1 MRLNRSKS
9 ISWFSRWTL
18 TPTLMSEDPLAVR
31 HSLVRLLAV
40 ADRNSLDAHRA
51 VELFSQEHWG
61 LHRWRLQGL
70 LQSLQREKTLV
81 QALEKNP
88 SCLGDSAM
96 TALRLGD
103 ATGTRKAAWAELIQW
118 ERPIHTEATK
128 LWRSSKAYWSMVALV
143 LMLVSLFFVF
153 VLAPLFRRIVREFD
167 IDNYEE
173 SFLTQEIDKIIF
185 GVLAGLPLFVLFW
198 LAWRVMTWHPRSWL
212 RRFTA
217 RGRGERALSKASFGH
232 LVAMNL
238 SSGVPV
244 KTSIELLARLHED
257 GRMRTKLSM
266 AVESMSKGTDEWQ
279 SLVRARLLHPIERDA
294 IAATNNPDVQAWTL
308 RHLAIRR
315 RENLH
320 FGALR
325 GSMWIQPVV
334 TMMFGLFVL
343 AIAYVVFS
351 TLSQMVLSLAERH
364 G

>member
-1 MRLNRSKS
+1 
-9 ISWFSRWTL
+9 
-18 TPTLMSEDPLAVR
+18 MSEDSLAVR

-40 ADRNSLDAHRA
+40 ADRNSLDVHRA

-61 LHRWRLQGL
+61 LHRWGLQGL
-70 LQSLQREKTLV
+70 LQSLKQEKTLV

-96 TALRLGD
+96 LALRLGD
-103 ATGTRKAAWAELIQW
+103 ASGTRQSAWEELTRW

-128 LWRSSKAYWSMVALV
+128 LWRSSKAYWSMVAVV
-143 LMLVSLFFVF
+143 LMLVSLFIVST
-153 VLAPLFRRIVREFD
+153 FRVMVREFELEQY
-167 IDNYEE
+167 YER

-198 LAWRVMTWHPRSWL
+198 FAWRVVTWHPRSWL

-217 RGRGERALSKASFGH
+217 RGRGERAMSKASFGH
-232 LVAMNL
+232 LLAMNL
-238 SSGVPV
+238 ASGVPV
-244 KTSIELLARLHED
+244 KTSIEHLARLHKD
-257 GRMRTKLSM
+257 GPMRTNLST
-266 AVESMSKGTDEWQ
+266 AVESMSKGIDAWQ
-279 SLVRARLLHPIERDA
+279 SLVNAKLLHPIERDA
-294 IAATNNPDVQAWTL
+294 IAATNNPEVQAWTL
-308 RHLAIRR
+308 RHLALRR

-325 GSMWIQPVV
+325 RNMWIQPLVNL
-334 TMMFGLFVL
+334 MFGLFVL